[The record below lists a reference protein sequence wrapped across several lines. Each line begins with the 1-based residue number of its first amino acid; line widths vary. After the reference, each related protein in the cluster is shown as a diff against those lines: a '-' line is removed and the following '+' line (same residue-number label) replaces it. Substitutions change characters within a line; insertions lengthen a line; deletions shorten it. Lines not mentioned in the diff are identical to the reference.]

1 MASSPFY
8 PADVVRIARL
18 AEDERDVDGSLDP
31 PRQPRIGEIGTI
43 IEQVGDDIY
52 LVERCTD
59 DGRTLW
65 MAEFLAAE
73 LELVA
78 RQGLRTED

>member
-1 MASSPFY
+1 MASLPFHR
-8 PADVVRIARL
+8 ADIVRIARL
-18 AEDERDVDGSLDP
+18 AEDERDVDGTLDP

-43 IEQVGDDIY
+43 VDQVGDDIY

-65 MAEFLAAE
+65 IAEFLAAE
-73 LELVA
+73 LVLVT
-78 RQGLRTED
+78 RGLRTED

>member
-8 PADVVRIARL
+8 PADVVRIAHL
-18 AEDERDVDGSLDP
+18 EADERDVDGPLDP
-31 PRQPRIGEIGTI
+31 PRQPRIGEVGTI
-43 IEQVGDDIY
+43 IDQVGDDIY

-65 MAEFLAAE
+65 IAEFLGTE
-73 LELVA
+73 LELID
-78 RQGLRTED
+78 RH